1 MKFDIVKY
9 ISDVCEDYLQ
19 GRTTKAYTLSAIDL
33 AIDENSWQHLCDG
46 KEVVSDGTG
55 YFDDIK
61 VNGGIVKTKNNTW
74 RVHSDWCVEDNK
86 EN

>member
-19 GRTTKAYTLSAIDL
+19 GRTTKAYTLDSIAMALEQD
-33 AIDENSWQHLCDG
+33 SWQRDCDG
-46 KEVVSDGTG
+46 KKVVNDAVEADTGT
-55 YFDDIK
+55 YWAHK
-61 VNGGIVKTKNNTW
+61 
-74 RVHSDWCVEDNK
+74 DWCVEDNK